1 MVMPFDTYGASR
13 RAREMQDEV
22 ERRRRLQRDLGN
34 PQADNAN
41 IYSTS
46 FDPPPGAM
54 NPFSD
59 PNLSVP
65 PSGTGLAPT
74 PTEVVNRQMLFTPSQ
89 TFVSAEEEERNRQRL
104 AQEEA
109 ARLDATLRAQQQA
122 AAATQSGGFGGM
134 QFPTAD
140 RTGAPGLATPVL
152 TPQQQLQ
159 QQQEVDN
166 LKDGLARILFGDVQR
181 FLSGAE
187 LPERN
192 ALLRIG
198 IGPEQLNSNDPNV
211 LRDTIEQIINS
222 NVVGQP
228 EFDTMST
235 RLAYLPFGQSPEQ
248 SRLQRNVDLNE
259 RLRKLLGGDAS
270 ATDLSTPPTGTTPA
284 ATTTPATAAA
294 PGTVTPGGVVGGTV
308 QQGTVGQTPI
318 GQVFNEAYDA
328 IALLRS
334 GATGTRLPSEIY
346 TLAAQEAQSEA
357 RTGPATD
364 LIDTFNAILADPNQ
378 RSFTP
383 FTELELPAQLAAEE
397 QRRQENF
404 ADAQRSATQTFETAQ
419 LGREQAFQQGEAQRE
434 RDFASQERVA
444 TQAFQA
450 GESLAQRNLERELAN
465 SLNTTNTNIANINAD
480 ATRFVAESNRIS
492 AEQVALINTRSAQE
506 VARITGL
513 NQANV
518 ESIKGQYAQIVARQT
533 GQDKATVQR
542 IIEAGALSR
551 QREQVASNESISEK
565 QLQNALTLQQLT
577 GTNQLDIVNL
587 QNQAAEKVAN
597 ANNTN
602 ALEIVK
608 LQGDDAFALAQMQI
622 SNQFTNQAEIE
633 RLQNEYQ
640 KELATLTNTTE
651 EQIARINTEANAS
664 IEAGR
669 IAADKAAY
677 ESQQAFQSQ
686 EAQAQRDFE
695 AGQATAQRTFEGGE
709 AGAQRAFQQ
718 QEAQLDRAAQAENVR
733 TQFLNGLQPSEFA
746 ELQRDIARGGL
757 TVEESENL
765 AALVARGGLSAE
777 ERIAEMNAE
786 SRSDEM
792 NAFISLLSNPSAL
805 GAFVTA
811 ISGELPFDAVPTLG
825 QLSEMTPN
833 RIQYLQGALSALGI
847 DPQSFIRMAQS
858 VTPQAFQE
866 TGPFGQITAMVA

>member
-54 NPFSD
+54 NPFSN
-59 PNLSVP
+59 PNLSAPSAP
-65 PSGTGLAPT
+65 PPATSPSD
-74 PTEVVNRQMLFTPSQ
+74 VVNRQMLFTPSQ

-109 ARLDATLRAQQQA
+109 VRLDATLRAQQQA

-152 TPQQQLQ
+152 TPQQQLE

-434 RDFASQERVA
+434 RDFASQERIA

-480 ATRFVAESNRIS
+480 ATRFVAETNRIS

-608 LQGDDAFALAQMQI
+608 LQGADAFALAQMQI

-686 EAQAQRDFE
+686 EAQAQREFE
-695 AGQATAQRTFEGGE
+695 AGQTAGE
-709 AGAQRAFQQ
+709 QAFQAQ
-718 QEAQLDRAAQAENVR
+718 QAQLDRAAQAENVR